1 MMTIEKTAR
10 ELRRRI
16 EAAGCGDT
24 LESVAGQLN
33 SYSKR
38 LKEAE
43 VERERLAEIR
53 NKLETEPMGC
63 DEWEEL
69 FSFYSDFYKDVYGH
83 RPRDV
88 VRPF

>member
-1 MMTIEKTAR
+1 M
-10 ELRRRI
+10 
-16 EAAGCGDT
+16 
-24 LESVAGQLN
+24 LN

>member
-1 MMTIEKTAR
+1 M
-10 ELRRRI
+10 
-16 EAAGCGDT
+16 
-24 LESVAGQLN
+24 
-33 SYSKR
+33 
-38 LKEAE
+38 
-43 VERERLAEIR
+43 ERERLAEIR

>member
-1 MMTIEKTAR
+1 MEYY
-10 ELRRRI
+10 LVYSPSLPWL
-16 EAAGCGDT
+16 GGDT
-24 LESVAGQLN
+24 LEAVAGQLN

-43 VERERLAEIR
+43 AERERLAEIR